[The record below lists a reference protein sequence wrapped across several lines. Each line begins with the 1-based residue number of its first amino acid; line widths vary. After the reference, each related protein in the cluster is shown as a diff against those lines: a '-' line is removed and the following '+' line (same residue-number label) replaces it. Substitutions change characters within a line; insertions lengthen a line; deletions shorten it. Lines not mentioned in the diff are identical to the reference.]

1 MVNNNGTT
9 PLQPITIGR
18 VAPDFTALTTQGPIT
33 LSQFRGKWVLLFS
46 HPGDFTPV
54 CTSEFIS
61 FANLYDEFVKRN
73 VQLIG
78 ISIDSNP
85 AHLGWFVSILE
96 NSGITIPFPL
106 IADRNAEISMLYG
119 MVNPD
124 RIYEQSVR
132 DVFIIDPVQ
141 RIRSILAYPATN
153 GRNMYE
159 LLRLID
165 ALQVS
170 TEYRVS
176 TPANWMPGDPV
187 IVPVP
192 TTFDDVLKRI
202 NDPASLG
209 LECIDW
215 YYCYKNYDDVVN
227 QNELNNAPSPTTDAL
242 TPQSPMTA
250 QPTTPSATQ
259 PTAPSPAAPQTTS
272 PPTAQSQS
280 TTTTSTI
287 PASTYKKPY
296 KYNNQQNKN

>member
-1 MVNNNGTT
+1 MISNNNGTT
-9 PLQPITIGR
+9 PTQPITIGR

-54 CTSEFIS
+54 CTSEFIAFS
-61 FANLYDEFVKRN
+61 QLYDEFINRN

-106 IADRNAEISMLYG
+106 IADRNAEVSTLYG

-124 RIYEQSVR
+124 RIYETSVR

-192 TTFDDVLKRI
+192 STFDEVLKRI
-202 NDPASLG
+202 NDPESLG
-209 LECIDW
+209 LQCKDW

-227 QNELNNAPSPTTDAL
+227 QNTLNNIPAQAPAPAQTPAPAPTT
-242 TPQSPMTA
+242 TP
-250 QPTTPSATQ
+250 ATNSSSF
-259 PTAPSPAAPQTTS
+259 TNATNTNTNTNTYSNKTNNTS
-272 PPTAQSQS
+272 SV
-280 TTTTSTI
+280 
-287 PASTYKKPY
+287 KKTEF
-296 KYNNQQNKN
+296 KKG